1 MRDLQAHSAALS
13 NSKFINCLNREI
25 IMRKAGLVSKIKE
38 KLKSTHPHL
47 QTADI
52 VMIIDAFT
60 NVVKE
65 QFCETSNYNTGEN
78 DTKKMGGDIYIRG
91 FGSFVAKVRARKMG
105 RNIKKNKA
113 IEIPEHTIV
122 AFKPAKEF
130 ADGIK
135 KNNVKST
142 AAPVVVETPKVVKT
156 PKTPKAPKAK

>member
-1 MRDLQAHSAALS
+1 
-13 NSKFINCLNREI
+13 
-25 IMRKAGLVSKIKE
+25 
-38 KLKSTHPHL
+38 
-47 QTADI
+47 
-52 VMIIDAFT
+52 
-60 NVVKE
+60 
-65 QFCETSNYNTGEN
+65 
-78 DTKKMGGDIYIRG
+78 
-91 FGSFVAKVRARKMG
+91 MG

-142 AAPVVVETPKVVKT
+142 AAPVVVETPKATKT